1 MNARYQEYL
10 NSDDW
15 QHLRL
20 KKQKSARK
28 CFVCGSIPKILNVH
42 HVRYRNL
49 TDVSTRDL
57 RIACEDCHRL
67 FHTVKDANPKAPEKY
82 CIKQARKLSR
92 AANQSN
98 SNFHSSPPPG
108 TPQQANPLHRGVVA
122 RSTIEIALRLA
133 AIAKTR
139 NTPAPERSWNPPSPL
154 LVEGA
159 PAP

>member
-1 MNARYQEYL
+1 MSWLTQNFAARRSL
-10 NSDDW
+10 TGA
-15 QHLRL
+15 
-20 KKQKSARK
+20 QK
-28 CFVCGSIPKILNVH
+28 
-42 HVRYRNL
+42 VRQ
-49 TDVSTRDL
+49 D
-57 RIACEDCHRL
+57 I
-67 FHTVKDANPKAPEKY
+67 
-82 CIKQARKLSR
+82 SR
-92 AANQSN
+92 AADSFSGAPQVRRPARQTIPDQENLAGRSL
-98 SNFHSSPPPG
+98 SSPPPG